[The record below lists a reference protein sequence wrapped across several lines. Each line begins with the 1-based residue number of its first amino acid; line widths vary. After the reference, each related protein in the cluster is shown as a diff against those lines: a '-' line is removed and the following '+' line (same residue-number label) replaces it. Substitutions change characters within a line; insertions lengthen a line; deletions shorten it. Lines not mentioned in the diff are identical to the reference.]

1 MNGLDTNVLIRF
13 LVRDDA
19 DQAAA
24 ADAFLGR
31 ACSRSGPCLI
41 NRIVLCEL
49 VWMLDRGYRY
59 RRGRIATVI
68 ESILRTEE
76 FVVENAAEAWAALK
90 AYRDGRAD
98 FADGLIGRTN
108 AALGCATTATFDKRA
123 SRLDEFTLVGPANPR

>member
-1 MNGLDTNVLIRF
+1 VNGVDTNVLIRF
-13 LVRDDA
+13 IVRDDA

-24 ADAFLGR
+24 ADRFLER
-31 ACSRSGPCLI
+31 ECSRDEPCLI

-59 RRGRIATVI
+59 RRGPIAGVI
-68 ESILRTEE
+68 DKILRTEE
-76 FVVENAAEAWAALK
+76 LRVENAAEAWAALQ

-108 AALGCATTATFDKRA
+108 RALGCAATATFDRAA
-123 SRLDEFTLVGPANPR
+123 SRMEEFRLLPVDR